1 MLSGAVS
8 ALSAGSGL
16 ARSLSEP
23 VSYPSEPLVRGLT
36 QDARLYGSTAA
47 EIDGKAKLNSL
58 KIAVN
63 CSDSSSMKWNVTVP
77 EKGEHDLFLS
87 YSVSVPGFSV
97 AVGSGPVPLKSSSK

>member
-1 MLSGAVS
+1 MLTGAVGT
-8 ALSAGSGL
+8 LSAGSGL

-23 VSYPSEPLVRGLT
+23 VSHPSEPLVRGLT

-47 EIDGKAKLNSL
+47 EIAGKAKVNSL

-77 EKGEHDLFLS
+77 EKGEYDLFLS
-87 YSVSVPGFSV
+87 YSVSVPGFSLV
-97 AVGSGPVPLKSSSK
+97 VGSGSSSVKV